1 MNSIEDE
8 KVPAA
13 RKEAARRQ
21 RRLIIDDDGD
31 VVYDEQTD
39 RGPDAFCEL
48 RLSHIPGTPADSIAW
63 CIMWGIAIKGG
74 NRARYWQTQRC
85 GVPFLPDMP
94 DPTPVVVQFC
104 RRHGMEVFGC
114 IRMNDCHD
122 AFGLPFDRLVY
133 PLKAESPHPGE
144 SSSAPG
150 GAEPPVSRWRC
161 HFRRKSTRRSN
172 YR

>member
-1 MNSIEDE
+1 MNSLED
-8 KVPAA
+8 VQVLAA

-21 RRLIIDDDGD
+21 RRL
-31 VVYDEQTD
+31 VHHV
-39 RGPDAFCEL
+39 
-48 RLSHIPGTPADSIAW
+48 
-63 CIMWGIAIKGG
+63 GIAIKGG
-74 NRARYWQTQRC
+74 NPARYWQTQRC
-85 GVPFLPDMP
+85 GVPFLPDIP